1 MEVVIIGAYP
11 MKKNIWTVLICFL
24 ISGCVVGSENPFY
37 TPDLVVDKADL
48 YGKWFFD
55 ESIEPGENSPLVLS
69 EGKLT
74 LYDDT
79 GAPAD
84 AKLTFFQVEG
94 VLFADIFPEKG
105 EIKTELVGDLPPVHL
120 ISLVKYENEKLY
132 LNPMDYDWLAKE
144 VEAGTIKLPYKKAGH
159 DTDIL
164 FTASSAQW
172 VEFLKA
178 HLKDPKAFPQDTE
191 GWLTRKI
198 PQAKKSP

>member
-1 MEVVIIGAYP
+1 MEAVIRAHP

-24 ISGCVVGSENPFY
+24 ISGCIVGSQNPFY
-37 TPDLVVDKADL
+37 TPDLVVDKAEL

-55 ESIEPGENSPLVLS
+55 ERVKPGENSPLVLS
-69 EGKLT
+69 AGKLT
-74 LYDDT
+74 LYDDS

-84 AKLTFFQVEG
+84 AKLTFFQVDG

-105 EIKTELVGDLPPVHL
+105 QIKAELVGDLAPVHL
-120 ISLVKYENEKLY
+120 ISLVKYENEKLF

-144 VEAGTIKLPYKKAGH
+144 VEAGTIKLPYTKAGPN
-159 DTDIL
+159 TDIL

-178 HLKDPKAFPQDTE
+178 HHKDPKMFPSQTE
-191 GWLTRKI
+191 GWLIRKP
-198 PQAKKSP
+198 PQEKKSP